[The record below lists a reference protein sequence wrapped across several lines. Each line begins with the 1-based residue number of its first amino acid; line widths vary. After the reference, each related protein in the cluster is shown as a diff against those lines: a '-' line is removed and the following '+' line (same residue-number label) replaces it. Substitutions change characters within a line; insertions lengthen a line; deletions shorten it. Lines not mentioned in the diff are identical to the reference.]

1 MSGQVAHHFAPTG
14 RVADVHGVVEIEV
27 RGQRRE
33 IVGVVVHVVA
43 GRGLG
48 GSSVATSVV
57 GDDAIAVL
65 EEEQHLDVPIVGRQG
80 PAVAEDNRLA
90 NSPVLVKDLRTV
102 GGGNCAHS
110 V

>member
-14 RVADVHGVVEIEV
+14 RVADVRGVVEIDV
-27 RGQRRE
+27 RGQRGE
-33 IVGVVVHVVA
+33 VVGVVVHVVT

-65 EEEQHLDVPIVGRQG
+65 EEEHHLDVPVVGREG
-80 PAVAEDNRLA
+80 PAVAEDDRLA
-90 NSPVLVKDLRTV
+90 TSPILVNDLRAV
-102 GGGNCAHS
+102 GGGDC
-110 V
+110 